1 MLRGHV
7 LAAGTATAGDCTP
20 TLAGGAAVTGFLLPP
35 HVTTA
40 FPPLGL
46 LLCLVHGGERQ
57 LLQLVVILGERLH
70 LLVRAL
76 VVWERVGDYP
86 GPRSLYLEP
95 RNLQKWSGDRRTDFV
110 AATLRVGF
118 VKA

>member
-1 MLRGHV
+1 MPSFSIV
-7 LAAGTATAGDCTP
+7 SAP
-20 TLAGGAAVTGFLLPP
+20 TTAGGAAVTGLLLPP
-35 HVTTA
+35 YVAAA
-40 FPPLGL
+40 FPALGL
-46 LLCLVHGGERQ
+46 LLRLVHGGERQ
-57 LLQLVVILGERLH
+57 LLQLVVNLGERLH

-95 RNLQKWSGDRRTDFV
+95 RNLQKWSCDRRTDFV